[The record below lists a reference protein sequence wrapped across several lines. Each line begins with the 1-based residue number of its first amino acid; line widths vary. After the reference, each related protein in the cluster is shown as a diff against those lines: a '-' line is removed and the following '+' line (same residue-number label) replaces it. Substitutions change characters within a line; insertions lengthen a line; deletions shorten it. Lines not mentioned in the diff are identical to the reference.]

1 MRQFGGYAQMGRR
14 RQDGCQIEL
23 IGEVS
28 RQPTALQFRQLGLG
42 YCSARSGAVSAM
54 KIPGQPTILALGPFL
69 WGLSVALCHHAESG
83 KLGDGKF

>member
-1 MRQFGGYAQMGRR
+1 MGRR

-28 RQPTALQFRQLGLG
+28 RRERQPTALQFRQLGLG
-42 YCSARSGAVSAM
+42 YCVARSGAVSAM
-54 KIPGQPTILALGPFL
+54 KIPGQPTVLALGPFL
-69 WGLSVALCHHAESG
+69 WGLGLALCHHAESG